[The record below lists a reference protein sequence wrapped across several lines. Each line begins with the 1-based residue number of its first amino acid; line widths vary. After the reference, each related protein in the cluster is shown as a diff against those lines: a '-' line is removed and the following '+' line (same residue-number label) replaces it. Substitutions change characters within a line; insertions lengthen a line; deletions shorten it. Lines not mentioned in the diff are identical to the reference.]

1 MDPLE
6 KAREVLR
13 QYPLCDSCLGRLFA
27 AMGYGVENSERGRA
41 IKTLLHM
48 RLVYDYRNG
57 IDATEDLKALG
68 RVHAPTRR
76 FLASNGIGVEEARCY
91 ICGGLLRDVE
101 KYAEGVAKA
110 LEQIEFGT
118 FQIGSVVP
126 KDVLEREREIVAKFG
141 IETGESIKHEINRR
155 IGRAVGELLK
165 RPANKE
171 RPDVVATVSLADGT
185 IKVARNPLL
194 LLGRYIKLSRVV
206 SQGKPVPGA
215 LKTVEEVLD
224 PVRSRFGGPALV
236 LHAAGREDFD
246 VRMLGN
252 GRPAVVEIKEPAR
265 YRGDL
270 SGLTTDWVI
279 LSPLKP
285 GTRND
290 VREMKA
296 KSKTSIKLY
305 RAVALSDRP
314 VSAEDLAKL
323 KALEGAVV
331 VQRTPR
337 RIKRL
342 NPRAR
347 RRRMVY
353 NIEVYQVADRVL
365 ELFIRC
371 QGGLYVKEF
380 VTGDGG
386 RTQPSVAETLGAS
399 LEVVE
404 LDVLDVE

>member
-1 MDPLE
+1 VDPLE

-155 IGRAVGELLK
+155 IGRAVGGLLK

-171 RPDVVATVSLADGT
+171 RPDVVATVSLVDGT

-290 VREMKA
+290 VREA
-296 KSKTSIKLY
+296 SEVLRRGGDTHGEQGHSYLVPPPVRPGAGQLRHTLRHDHG
-305 RAVALSDRP
+305 RARLHHDEP
-314 VSAEDLAKL
+314 GDTGL
-323 KALEGAVV
+323 
-331 VQRTPR
+331 QRNIRDGQLPR
-337 RIKRL
+337 RRPDSRGPL
-342 NPRAR
+342 SPGPGAGPPPAR
-347 RRRMVY
+347 RH
-353 NIEVYQVADRVL
+353 EGPAA
-365 ELFIRC
+365 
-371 QGGLYVKEF
+371 
-380 VTGDGG
+380 
-386 RTQPSVAETLGAS
+386 PAAERKAS
-399 LEVVE
+399 HA
-404 LDVLDVE
+404 